1 MINRNLSFTVLLLLI
16 FSGLTAQVQVSKE
29 PMHKKVLENKFV
41 RLMNVWLQPGDT
53 TMFHIHSTPSVFL
66 HFSNAMM
73 STQLKGRNW
82 VTERTVP
89 GYAWYRSF
97 TPDSMVH
104 RVSNGDT
111 LPIHVID
118 VEILSSYK
126 PAGQPRPL
134 PFTVIFDE
142 GKAIAYRLT
151 DATFNNEKIRDRGP
165 MIAELAAG
173 EPAYY
178 VDASTK
184 KETQIKTG
192 GYFYIEPGAAFYIK
206 ITGNNAN
213 MVLFEIK

>member
-1 MINRNLSFTVLLLLI
+1 MNIAKKSFAATMLLTC
-16 FSGLTAQVQVSKE
+16 SVVTAQVQVSKE
-29 PMHKKVLENKFV
+29 PMHKKVLENKFI

-73 STQLKGRNW
+73 STQLKGQGW
-82 VTERTVP
+82 VIDRTVP

-111 LPIHVID
+111 VPIHVID

-126 PAGQPRPL
+126 TGSPAKPL
-134 PFTVIFDE
+134 PFTVLFNE
-142 GKAIAYRLT
+142 EKAIAYRLT
-151 DATFNNEKIRDRGP
+151 NAAFNNEKISNRGP
-165 MIAELAAG
+165 MVAELVAG

-178 VDASTK
+178 VDATTNKS
-184 KETQIKTG
+184 TQIKAG
-192 GYFYIEPGAAFYIK
+192 DYFYIEPGASFYVR
-206 ITGNNAN
+206 ITGKEAN